1 VKLLDRDETLVI
13 YVRRSDTIHEI
24 KKLIGFILDD
34 DDYDTSQ
41 MRLFYE
47 DWKEPEGSSE
57 ENWNGG
63 ELLSEETVA
72 YYDLE
77 SDLTIFQKF
86 QIQVIR
92 ADSTTIEL
100 DVLPDVTIYV
110 LK

>member
-1 VKLLDRDETLVI
+1 MKLLDQNQAIII

-24 KKLIGFILDD
+24 KKLIGFILEDN
-34 DDYDTSQ
+34 DYDISQ

-47 DWKEPEGSSE
+47 DWEEPEGSSE
-57 ENWNGG
+57 DNWNGG

-86 QIQVIR
+86 QIEVKC
-92 ADSTTIEL
+92 ADSRTIEL
-100 DVLPDVTIYV
+100 DVLPDVTILV